1 MQLWISVVNLQSW
14 LQMNTENYNFFLKQ
28 KISGARK
35 GIYSK
40 YFVLKIKNT
49 QLILM
54 QNNFVIII
62 IFLSTY
68 SGKLQFLS

>member
-1 MQLWISVVNLQSW
+1 
-14 LQMNTENYNFFLKQ
+14 MNTENYNYFFFKQ

-35 GIYSK
+35 EIYSK
-40 YFVLKIKNT
+40 YFVLKIKNI